1 MTSMGPITTVLF
13 DWGHTLFD
21 TGDSLRFVV
30 ERSAALGHP
39 MPLEEAARLHSD
51 ALSASRRPEELA
63 KGRDLD
69 IDRHRDCWMDL
80 WRDFD
85 MRCPGLAAE
94 LWRFETTPAGWQPYP
109 DAAEVLAAVRE
120 LGAKVVIVSD
130 VPFDLRS
137 FFEAYELAH
146 LIDAYVLSSEH
157 GVTKADGGLFPVAL
171 SEAECSAAEALM
183 VGDNPANDGQAPR
196 WGIRTLLLPHVPSG
210 APRGLRAVVAL
221 VAESQRGDGDVGS

>member
-1 MTSMGPITTVLF
+1 MTSMAPITTVLF

-39 MPLEEAARLHSD
+39 IPLDEAARLHAD
-51 ALSASRRPEELA
+51 ALVASRRPEELA

-69 IDRHRDCWMDL
+69 IERHRACWMDL
-80 WRDFD
+80 WQAFEA
-85 MRCPGLAAE
+85 RCPGLAGE

-109 DAAEVLAAVRE
+109 DVAEVLADVRS
-120 LGAKVVIVSD
+120 LGVRIVIVSD

-137 FFEAYELAH
+137 FFVAYDLSH
-146 LIDAYVLSSEH
+146 LVDAYVLSSEH
-157 GVTKADGGLFPVAL
+157 GVTKAEGGLFPIAL
-171 SEAECSAAEALM
+171 AEAGCSAADALM

-210 APRGLRAVVAL
+210 TSRGLRAVVAL
-221 VAESQRGDGDVGS
+221 VAESQRAGGS